1 MRLNNLEQDTYDA
14 DRLQESEEFTP
25 VVSPV
30 VAPAATPAADA
41 PKPTDAMLRGKE
53 MSQTQFPGMEPV
65 YQSSEM
71 ATRGDPGILLGYKF
85 QKSQIQEPGM
95 VPIYSPVTYAGRG
108 DQFKSGG
115 DFQGY
120 GYLPENG
127 IIEVPKPASILA
139 EEQRLG
145 KQFETI
151 YHQDIISRGRG
162 GSESSEPY
170 GPPIGYFYDNGQSQY
185 VNFDASGTYQNTVD
199 RKGDFDNLLPLVA
212 IMAAAY
218 FGPAAFE
225 FLGLT
230 GTGAGAGTAA
240 AGSTAGAF
248 LPIGTTSM
256 VLSAPTTLSA
266 WVASPFL
273 ATGSTISA
281 VTGIAMTPEI
291 AALLG
296 QVVIETVSNGGDAGL
311 ALKNAAT
318 SYGINFAAG
327 QINNAISSVVNQAPS
342 NVLSD
347 SAKKAVTAGLTN
359 ATIAAVTGKD
369 PLSALA
375 AAGASYIAPNLLK
388 QIPGYGDMPA
398 DLKKI
403 GSAAIQASLLGK
415 NPTEAALNTALQ
427 LGKQAITSY
436 IDTTTG
442 LSQKIKDLRTGVE
455 NSLATGVKDL
465 TQLATDSTKTQTE
478 DKEQVALDAKVFNA
492 NGMKLDTINDAAKAA
507 SAAGFT
513 TFKYGDSTYNITGNF
528 ETTPTVSTTT
538 NAAGQNQITAGSP
551 ASSVTSAGP
560 TEGQL
565 ALTKKLNDLAA
576 LAREGENIS
585 EGEKVAIRH
594 QEEKQQLK
602 PGEAMFTVSDT
613 MTPGERNQL
622 IESTIGRATDFNEAY
637 AAARAGYGAGKT
649 FTWNGN
655 SYSTSTRAE
664 DPKLAEASDKIRVDR
679 ITTALNAGAGRGTV
693 NDTGV
698 RPATTVDF
706 LKAYFGESA
715 AKDDIAWRDAIS
727 KKILDGGYKGTDER
741 GLQIV
746 RATNLVDHLQATGAR
761 AIGEQ
766 AQSFAGAWSTA
777 TGSSYANGFAEWGK
791 YLEKWG
797 QDRTGAEIQKEMDAV
812 DKRIGEIGKMSGWD
826 QPIAYAKLI
835 KENPWAVGNYALIET
850 FQEVVPVAAAL
861 TGAGL
866 AIVAGAE
873 LGTIASVAA
882 LASATSDALEVFGNS
897 GKSAYDSAYKQAVKS
912 GASPDQANRYA
923 QNKAVNVATVDAAIT
938 LGTEYVSDR
947 FMLTAGLKSIG
958 ASLAAGSAQEF
969 IENVTQ
975 SINQDAQLNKP
986 IDINKAL
993 SQGWWGAIIAPGA
1006 STMTMGAGAVINSG
1020 VTVGKDL
1027 LGNAITFA
1035 DLKEGKKDIDYSSL
1049 NGNSVIAT
1057 SANGSKITLAGWT
1070 AAAASNSGVEIS
1082 DYSAFMPSSLT
1093 DGSTAAVTLAN
1104 GKEITVGDIED
1115 VTNNNTNITGTDF
1128 INDVSTMTPAQIVR
1142 TYTDEVLS
1150 GNTQLNTETR
1160 NNVLSQ
1166 KPVNFDN
1173 TGTVLAIN
1181 DNGTSLVQN
1190 DTTGAQSTVQTIGDA
1205 TVGST
1210 VDLNVSATTGEITAI
1225 AKTGTTGATDAV
1237 TGATSLTAGSADAAT
1252 TGATTGDTTG
1262 AVTNATIGATTA
1274 DAASTTGNTTAND
1287 ATTIATTGDTNVTSN
1302 ATTSSQ
1308 SVTQTQLD
1316 NAIGN
1321 LSADQKTQFD
1331 NLTQSQKDE
1340 VASRIQQGQDIQN
1353 AIASSQQ
1360 TTSNQIQNIETNL
1373 STRIDQLVEQGVT
1386 KNEAVQQAIA
1396 ETQTQINKNDVNV
1409 NTRID
1414 TLVRQGVDYQKAT
1427 QIAFDETKSTIN
1439 DVGTKLA
1446 DKIKADDE
1454 AKKAADAA
1462 ALAKDIAAK
1471 QAAAKASK
1479 EAQQKGAQ
1487 RGALSLLQPNAG
1499 AASDVLSQAGPLAA
1513 VYLAAKEDPN
1523 KFESP
1528 LEKFLRVQDQSL
1540 GKENQYGTKV
1550 QGNAMNDPS
1559 YSYGT
1564 QRPIEDILNM
1574 GSAQATQAGQAGQ
1587 APDASMQTL
1596 PTAVNYAQGGIT
1608 GTRHGKYAQ
1617 GGLSTLMMASGGK
1630 MRVDFRRGD
1639 AVTGAGDGQSD
1650 DIPAMLADGEF
1661 VFPADVVSAIGNG
1674 STKAGSDKLYDM
1686 MHGIRAH
1693 ARSAKP
1699 KDLPPQIKSPLDFLK
1714 RS

>member
-1 MRLNNLEQDTYDA
+1 MPLKSLDAYPNADMPEKAAKRLELAQQKILA
-14 DRLQESEEFTP
+14 DLVAKTP
-25 VVSPV
+25 VPSW
-30 VAPAATPAADA
+30 ATGLDPMLYQGGVGYTD
-41 PKPTDAMLRGKE
+41 PKTGSAYDPSGNL
-53 MSQTQFPGMEPV
+53 V
-65 YQSSEM
+65 Y
-71 ATRGDPGILLGYKF
+71 
-85 QKSQIQEPGM
+85 
-95 VPIYSPVTYAGRG
+95 
-108 DQFKSGG
+108 
-115 DFQGY
+115 
-120 GYLPENG
+120 
-127 IIEVPKPASILA
+127 EVPKI
-139 EEQRLG
+139 R
-145 KQFETI
+145 
-151 YHQDIISRGRG
+151 
-162 GSESSEPY
+162 
-170 GPPIGYFYDNGQSQY
+170 
-185 VNFDASGTYQNTVD
+185 SGMD
-199 RKGDFDNLLPLVA
+199 DLPLMLA
-212 IMAAAY
+212 IASLP
-218 FGPAAFE
+218 FTGPAAFE
-225 FLGLT
+225 ALGL
-230 GTGAGAGTAA
+230 TGAGAGTAGA
-240 AGSTAGAF
+240 TAGAF
-248 LPIGTTSM
+248 LPTGTTAM

-266 WVASPFL
+266 WAASPFL
-273 ATGSTISA
+273 AAGSTISA

-296 QVVIETVSNGGDAGL
+296 QVVIETARNGGDAGL

-318 SYGINFAAG
+318 SFGINFAAG
-327 QINNAISSVVNQAPS
+327 QLNNAISTVVNQAPTDI
-342 NVLSD
+342 LSD
-347 SAKKAVTAGLTN
+347 SAKNAVTAGLTN
-359 ATIAAVTGKD
+359 ATIAAAMGKD

-398 DLKKI
+398 ELKRI

-427 LGKQAITSY
+427 LGKQAITNY

-478 DKEQVALDAKVFNA
+478 DKEQAALDAKVFNA

-551 ASSVTSAGP
+551 GSSVTSAGP

-565 ALTKKLNDLAA
+565 ALTGKLNDFAA

-585 EGEKVAIRH
+585 EGEKVAIRQ

-679 ITTALNAGAGRGTV
+679 ITTALNANAKPT
-693 NDTGV
+693 N
-698 RPATTVDF
+698 TVDA

-727 KKILDGGYKGTDER
+727 KKILDGGYKGTDEQ

-746 RATNLVDHLQATGAR
+746 RATNLIDHLQATGAR

-777 TGSSYANGFAEWGK
+777 TGSSYANGLAEWGK

-850 FQEVVPVAAAL
+850 FQEGVPVAAAL

-882 LASATSDALEVFGNS
+882 LASATSDALEVFGSS
-897 GKSAYDSAYKQAVKS
+897 GKSAYDAAYKQAVKS

-986 IDINKAL
+986 VDINKAL
-993 SQGWWGAIIAPGA
+993 SQGYWGAIIAPGA

-1210 VDLNVSATTGEITAI
+1210 VDLNVSDTTGEITAI
-1225 AKTGTTGATDAV
+1225 AKTGTTGATDTV

-1252 TGATTGDTTG
+1252 TGATTADT
-1262 AVTNATIGATTA
+1262 ASTIG
-1274 DAASTTGNTTAND
+1274 DTTAND

-1302 ATTSSQ
+1302 AATSSQ

-1321 LSADQKTQFD
+1321 LSANQKTQFD

-1373 STRIDQLVEQGVT
+1373 SARIDQLVEQGVT

-1439 DVGTKLA
+1439 DVGAKLA

-1574 GSAQATQAGQAGQ
+1574 GSAQATQAGQA
-1587 APDASMQTL
+1587 PDASMQTL

-1617 GGLSTLMMASGGK
+1617 GGLSTPLMASGGK
-1630 MRVDFRRGD
+1630 MRVDFRHGD

-1661 VFPADVVSAIGNG
+1661 VFPADVVAAIGNG